1 MAGDNLAA
9 DQLRLFIER
18 CERMHDERKSL
29 AEDIR
34 DLYAEAKANGY
45 DAKAIRHVVR
55 LRSMETH
62 TRQEW
67 DALVEVYRAA
77 VGC

>member
-1 MAGDNLAA
+1 MAVDNVGA
-9 DQLRLFIER
+9 DQLRQFIER
-18 CERMHDERKSL
+18 CERMHDERASL

-34 DLYAEAKANGY
+34 DLYAEAKANGF

-67 DALVEVYRAA
+67 DAIVETYRAA